1 MDIRVEEEKKIELE
15 EKEEKVTY
23 MFYLSI
29 IGQFLKIFLLIIV
42 LSIFN
47 FESIYEKLHMDGT
60 SLIFTIIMI
69 WFIIKKRK
77 WIKEEI
83 VSVDKYI
90 FNKKEILI
98 IVFSMFF
105 IDEMIS
111 YFLYFTGD
119 LTNLILEYREEMQ
132 STNLWS
138 YIHVLIY
145 APILEEFFFRSYIQK
160 NLVKLHRYKIGIF
173 ITSLLFGLIHI
184 IPLQVLGAGLGSL
197 VYGYIAYKSG
207 NIKLVVILH
216 FVNNLIS
223 VFLEKI
229 SVPNEIVFVDMLQG
243 TVMSILIMGIY
254 YFVISYYSNR
264 EKKRLY
270 LLNEDKSK

>member
-1 MDIRVEEEKKIELE
+1 MDIRVEEEKKVELE

-29 IGQFLKIFLLIIV
+29 IGQFLKILLLILV
-42 LSIFN
+42 LNIFN
-47 FESIYEKLHMDGT
+47 FESIYEKLHMDET
-60 SLIFTIIMI
+60 SLIFTVIMV
-69 WFIIKKRK
+69 WFVIKKRK

-83 VSVDKYI
+83 VSSDKYI
-90 FNKKEILI
+90 FSKKEILI

-119 LTNLILEYREEMQ
+119 LTNLILEYKEEMQ
-132 STNLWS
+132 STNLGS

-229 SVPNEIVFVDMLQG
+229 PVPNEIVFVDMLQG